1 MSGTVSRYRFRLSPN
16 ALTNAFDGNFP
27 PSTPTLVRSHRSA
40 SARARMYGMSAIAR
54 ALLYKRVFAD
64 DATVSLLR
72 ANTGPLIAGILEEHL
87 GNPGTRIDT
96 EELHELMESDLLE
109 LRDAFD
115 LGATTAKGY
124 CDQWREAGYIVRR
137 PSTSGR
143 GETYELSTAGSEALQ
158 FLASL
163 QRPHTTAT
171 ESRLVSLMA
180 AIRQLAIDTD
190 PDTGRRVEALEAER
204 TRIEDQISRIRAG
217 EVAVLD
223 NRRALE
229 RAEDILSQSSAL
241 PTDFA
246 RVRERFEALNHELR
260 ASLVASDE
268 LPGAVLDD
276 VFRGVD
282 LIESSDEGQTFA
294 AFSALVR
301 NPEQS
306 AVLEGDLADLLGR
319 EFVESLTL
327 QQRSTLRGLRREMV
341 AGSREVQ
348 QVLTDFARGLRRYV
362 YSREFRR
369 DRVLQGLL
377 TEALGSAVGAASAV
391 RAYTAVGEPFQLP
404 YMPMTSFG
412 SLTLHDPS
420 EFDAGEP
427 LEEEVAGEAD
437 LAALL
442 AKARETE
449 IDFEELRA
457 NVTDVFED
465 DPQLS
470 EVSVSMV
477 LERFP
482 ATQGVASVVGLVALA
497 ATYGREVPDLME
509 VLAWRGLDGTDRE
522 AVVSAQVFTR
532 PRWTEY
538 VESGLVGR
546 GTGGTRG

>member
-1 MSGTVSRYRFRLSPN
+1 
-16 ALTNAFDGNFP
+16 
-27 PSTPTLVRSHRSA
+27 
-40 SARARMYGMSAIAR
+40 MYGMSSLAR

-64 DATVSLLR
+64 DPTVSLLR
-72 ANTGPLIAGILEEHL
+72 AKTGPLIAGILEEHL
-87 GNPGTRIDT
+87 GNPGTRLDT

-109 LRDAFD
+109 LRDEFD
-115 LGATTAKGY
+115 LGSTTAKGY
-124 CDQWREAGYIVRR
+124 CDQWREAGYILRR
-137 PSTSGR
+137 PSTSSR

-180 AIRQLAIDTD
+180 AIRQLTIDTD

-204 TRIEDQISRIRAG
+204 ARIEDQIARIRAG

-223 NRRALE
+223 DRRALE

-268 LPGAVLDD
+268 LPSTVLDD

-319 EFVESLTL
+319 DFIDFLTL
-327 QQRSTLRGLRREMV
+327 EQRATLRGLRREMV

-369 DRVLQGLL
+369 DRVLQGRL
-377 TEALGSAVGAASAV
+377 TEALGAAIDAAGAV
-391 RAYTAVGEPFQLP
+391 RAYTVVGEPFEFP
-404 YMPMTSFG
+404 YMQMTSFG

-420 EFDAGEP
+420 DFDAGEP
-427 LEEEVAGEAD
+427 LEEEEPGAAD
-437 LAALL
+437 LAGLL
-442 AKARETE
+442 EKARETE

-457 NVTDVFED
+457 NVTDIFED
-465 DPQLS
+465 DPLLS

-497 ATYGREVPDLME
+497 TTYGRTVPDSME
-509 VLAWRGLDGTDRE
+509 VLSWQGLDGTDRQ
-522 AVVSAQVFTR
+522 ALVKQQVFTR

-538 VESGLVGR
+538 IESGVVGR
-546 GTGGTRG
+546 RVGEVRG